1 MLLYILVT
9 DVVMMSLLGL
19 VSVEVEFLI
28 TRTERKE
35 RSGCFQCCLFSLMEQ
50 YFLRVILAKLY
61 VGFNPCLK
69 CT

>member
-28 TRTERKE
+28 TKTERKE
-35 RSGCFQCCLFSLMEQ
+35 RSDVFSVAFSL
-50 YFLRVILAKLY
+50 
-61 VGFNPCLK
+61 
-69 CT
+69 